1 MLRSIV
7 YVFAT
12 LAVVGLGYW
21 AYHENY
27 KTQDSLN
34 EVASLQRD
42 IGRMREELVVLRAE
56 WAYLNRPDRLRELVL
71 MNYDRLGLLPLAP
84 EQFGRVD
91 QIAYPPPDALP
102 FLPTGE
108 SIDVQGAIEMALESI
123 DDLAASPATSDTE
136 GERFP

>member
-1 MLRSIV
+1 MRSIV
-7 YVFAT
+7 YIFAT

-34 EVASLQRD
+34 EVAALQRD

-56 WAYLNRPDRLRELVL
+56 WAYLNRPDRLSELVL
-71 MNYDRLGLLPLAP
+71 MNFDRLGLLPLAP

-91 QIAYPPPDALP
+91 QVAYPQPEALP
-102 FLPTGE
+102 FLPAADA
-108 SIDVQGAIEMALESI
+108 IDVQGAIDMALEGL
-123 DDLAASPATSDTE
+123 DDIGTQATE